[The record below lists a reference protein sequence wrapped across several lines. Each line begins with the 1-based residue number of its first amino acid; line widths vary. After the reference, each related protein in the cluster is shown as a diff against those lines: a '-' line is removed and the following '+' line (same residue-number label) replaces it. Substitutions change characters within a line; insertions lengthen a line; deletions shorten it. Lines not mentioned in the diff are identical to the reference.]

1 LTVAEYAGFHGAT
14 TLYSP
19 LQVARKRKGYDMT
32 MNPYSA
38 AHWSSYSG
46 SLRAV
51 LDEYA
56 RAIRDLEAVVR
67 SIPSDRYSAVSA
79 PNDKDYPDIATIMMH
94 VIGAAH
100 VYVDYID
107 DALSGTSRGRR
118 KRTNYYNS
126 PRIAMATVWEAF
138 GRMVDV
144 LGRVRTYTE
153 DEMSRVKFVT
163 RWNQLYDLEQML
175 EHAIVHILRHRR
187 QIENRL
193 RET

>member
-1 LTVAEYAGFHGAT
+1 MT
-14 TLYSP
+14 TSLYSP
-19 LQVARKRKGYDMT
+19 
-32 MNPYSA
+32 
-38 AHWSSYSG
+38 AHWTDYSG
-46 SLRAV
+46 PLRAI

-56 RAIRDLEAVVR
+56 RAIRELETVVR

-79 PNDKDYPDIATIMMH
+79 LNDKDYPDIATIMMH

-118 KRTNYYNS
+118 KRTNYYDT
-126 PRIAMATVWEAF
+126 PRIAMASVWEAF

-153 DEMSRVKFVT
+153 DEMSKVQFVT
-163 RWNQLYDLEQML
+163 RWSQLYDLEQML

-193 RET
+193 QQS